1 LLGGLTGKKV
11 LVVGVAYKSNVSD
24 TRESP
29 AEPLIDGLKAA
40 GAMVSWHDPLVPRW
54 RSEVSVELSADF
66 DLALLV
72 NVHDGMNLS
81 ALGSVPII
89 NTKGAVL

>member
-1 LLGGLTGKKV
+1 M
-11 LVVGVAYKSNVSD
+11 VGVAEKSNVSD

-29 AEPLIDGLKAA
+29 AEPLIDGLKSA
-40 GAMVSWHDPLVPRW
+40 GAAVSWHDPLVPRW
-54 RSEVSVELSADF
+54 RSEVSVDLSADF

-72 NVHDGMNLS
+72 NVHDGMNLN

>member
-1 LLGGLTGKKV
+1 LVLGI
-11 LVVGVAYKSNVSD
+11 AYKSNVSD

-40 GAMVSWHDPLVPRW
+40 GALVSWHDPLVPRW
-54 RSEVSVELSADF
+54 RSEVSVDLSADF

-81 ALGSVPII
+81 ELGSVPVI